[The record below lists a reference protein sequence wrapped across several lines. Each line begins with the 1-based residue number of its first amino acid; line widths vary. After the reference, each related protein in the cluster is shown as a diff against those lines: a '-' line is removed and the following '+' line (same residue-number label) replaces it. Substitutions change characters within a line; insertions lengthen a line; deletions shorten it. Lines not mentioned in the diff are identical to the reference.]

1 MYRIIKV
8 SDGTEIGVTDAI
20 EFIRYGKNGCFV
32 PAAQDEAIGVAYNCI
47 PYNLIGHD
55 EIEGAD
61 TVVVSEIGGAKL
73 MKEKLRNMYEE
84 GLLDTTGLLNAVAKD
99 WITITDVIE
108 IVGEDNALSVVMSA
122 KLSEISNACNAVIV
136 NGVDIKFGEE
146 TVHFNLSI
154 EDQSNINNL
163 FRVVELGGTEYPY
176 QADGG
181 VCRIYTASEIA
192 AIYIAAQTLI
202 TTQTTYHNELSS
214 MYRH

>member
-1 MYRIIKV
+1 
-8 SDGTEIGVTDAI
+8 
-20 EFIRYGKNGCFV
+20 
-32 PAAQDEAIGVAYNCI
+32 
-47 PYNLIGHD
+47 
-55 EIEGAD
+55 
-61 TVVVSEIGGAKL
+61 

-146 TVHFNLSI
+146 NVHFNLSI

-163 FRVVELGGTEYPY
+163 FRVVELGGTEFPY

-181 VCRIYTASEIA
+181 VCRIYTAAEIA

-202 TTQTTYHNELSS
+202 TTQTTYHNELKQYVQTLTDVEEVSAVQYGMTLPEPYLTEMNEKLS
-214 MYRH
+214 VAQQQMQAIVGRMQQAAANAGAGE

>member
-1 MYRIIKV
+1 
-8 SDGTEIGVTDAI
+8 
-20 EFIRYGKNGCFV
+20 
-32 PAAQDEAIGVAYNCI
+32 
-47 PYNLIGHD
+47 
-55 EIEGAD
+55 
-61 TVVVSEIGGAKL
+61 

-146 TVHFNLSI
+146 NVHFNLSI

-163 FRVVELGGTEYPY
+163 FRVVELGGTEFPY
-176 QADGG
+176 LSTSKNSSRNYRIKRKG
-181 VCRIYTASEIA
+181 VDYGKEKST
-192 AIYIAAQTLI
+192 
-202 TTQTTYHNELSS
+202 SS
-214 MYRH
+214 FI

>member
-1 MYRIIKV
+1 
-8 SDGTEIGVTDAI
+8 
-20 EFIRYGKNGCFV
+20 
-32 PAAQDEAIGVAYNCI
+32 
-47 PYNLIGHD
+47 
-55 EIEGAD
+55 
-61 TVVVSEIGGAKL
+61 

-146 TVHFNLSI
+146 NVHFNLSI

-163 FRVVELGGTEYPY
+163 FRVVELGGTEFPY

-181 VCRIYTASEIA
+181 VCRIYTAAEIA

-202 TTQTTYHNELSS
+202 TTQTTYHNELKQYVQTLTSAEEVS
-214 MYRH
+214 AIQYGMTLPEPYLTEMNEKLAVAQQQMQAIVGRMQQAATTNQA

>member
-1 MYRIIKV
+1 
-8 SDGTEIGVTDAI
+8 
-20 EFIRYGKNGCFV
+20 
-32 PAAQDEAIGVAYNCI
+32 
-47 PYNLIGHD
+47 
-55 EIEGAD
+55 
-61 TVVVSEIGGAKL
+61 

-146 TVHFNLSI
+146 NVHFNLSI

-163 FRVVELGGTEYPY
+163 FRVVELGGTEFPY

-181 VCRIYTASEIA
+181 VCRIYTAAEIA

-202 TTQTTYHNELSS
+202 TTQTTYHNELKQYVQTLTSAEEVS
-214 MYRH
+214 AIQYGMTLPEPYLTEMNEKLAVAQQQMQAIVGRMQQAAATTQA

>member
-1 MYRIIKV
+1 
-8 SDGTEIGVTDAI
+8 
-20 EFIRYGKNGCFV
+20 
-32 PAAQDEAIGVAYNCI
+32 
-47 PYNLIGHD
+47 
-55 EIEGAD
+55 
-61 TVVVSEIGGAKL
+61 

-146 TVHFNLSI
+146 NVHFNLSI

-163 FRVVELGGTEYPY
+163 FRVVELGGTEFPY

-181 VCRIYTASEIA
+181 VCRIYTAAEIA

-202 TTQTTYHNELSS
+202 TTQPTYHNELKQYVQTLTSAEEVS
-214 MYRH
+214 AIQYGMTLPEPYLTEMNEKLAVAQQQMQAIVGRMQQAAATNQA

>member
-1 MYRIIKV
+1 
-8 SDGTEIGVTDAI
+8 
-20 EFIRYGKNGCFV
+20 
-32 PAAQDEAIGVAYNCI
+32 
-47 PYNLIGHD
+47 
-55 EIEGAD
+55 
-61 TVVVSEIGGAKL
+61 

-146 TVHFNLSI
+146 NVHFNLSI

-163 FRVVELGGTEYPY
+163 FRVVELGGTEFPY

-181 VCRIYTASEIA
+181 ACRIYTAAEIA

-202 TTQTTYHNELSS
+202 TTQTTYHNELKQYVQTLTSAEEVS
-214 MYRH
+214 AIQYGMTLPEPYLTEMNEKLAVAQQQMQAIVGRMQQAAATNQA

>member
-1 MYRIIKV
+1 
-8 SDGTEIGVTDAI
+8 
-20 EFIRYGKNGCFV
+20 
-32 PAAQDEAIGVAYNCI
+32 
-47 PYNLIGHD
+47 
-55 EIEGAD
+55 
-61 TVVVSEIGGAKL
+61 

-146 TVHFNLSI
+146 NVHFNLSI

-163 FRVVELGGTEYPY
+163 FRVVELGGTEFPY

-181 VCRIYTASEIA
+181 VCRIYTAAEIA

-202 TTQTTYHNELSS
+202 TTQTTYHNELKQYVQTLTSAEEVS
-214 MYRH
+214 AIQYGMTLPEPYLTEMNEKLAVAQQQMQAIVGRMQQAVATNQA

>member
-1 MYRIIKV
+1 
-8 SDGTEIGVTDAI
+8 
-20 EFIRYGKNGCFV
+20 
-32 PAAQDEAIGVAYNCI
+32 
-47 PYNLIGHD
+47 
-55 EIEGAD
+55 
-61 TVVVSEIGGAKL
+61 

-146 TVHFNLSI
+146 NVHFNLSI

-163 FRVVELGGTEYPY
+163 FRVVELGGTEFPY

-181 VCRIYTASEIA
+181 VCRIYTAAEIA

-202 TTQTTYHNELSS
+202 TTQTTYHNELKQYVQTLTSAEEVS
-214 MYRH
+214 AVQYGMTLPEPYLTEMNEKLSVAQQQMQAIVGRMQQAAATNQA

>member
-1 MYRIIKV
+1 
-8 SDGTEIGVTDAI
+8 
-20 EFIRYGKNGCFV
+20 
-32 PAAQDEAIGVAYNCI
+32 
-47 PYNLIGHD
+47 
-55 EIEGAD
+55 
-61 TVVVSEIGGAKL
+61 

-146 TVHFNLSI
+146 NVHFNLSI

-163 FRVVELGGTEYPY
+163 FRVVELGGTEFPY

-181 VCRIYTASEIA
+181 VCRIYTAAEIA

-202 TTQTTYHNELSS
+202 TTQTAYHNELKQYVQTLTSAEEVS
-214 MYRH
+214 AIQYGMTLPEPYLTEMNEKLAVAQQQMQAIVGRMQQAAATNQV

>member
-1 MYRIIKV
+1 
-8 SDGTEIGVTDAI
+8 
-20 EFIRYGKNGCFV
+20 
-32 PAAQDEAIGVAYNCI
+32 
-47 PYNLIGHD
+47 
-55 EIEGAD
+55 
-61 TVVVSEIGGAKL
+61 

-84 GLLDTTGLLNAVAKD
+84 SLIDTTALLNAVAKN
-99 WITITDVIE
+99 WITIADVIE

-163 FRVVELGGTEYPY
+163 FRVVELGGTEFPY

-181 VCRIYTASEIA
+181 VCRIYTAAEIA

-202 TTQTTYHNELSS
+202 TTQTTYHNELKQYVQTLTDVEEVSAVQYGVTLPEPYLTEMNEKLS
-214 MYRH
+214 VAQQQMQAIVGRMQQAAATNQA

>member
-1 MYRIIKV
+1 
-8 SDGTEIGVTDAI
+8 
-20 EFIRYGKNGCFV
+20 
-32 PAAQDEAIGVAYNCI
+32 
-47 PYNLIGHD
+47 
-55 EIEGAD
+55 
-61 TVVVSEIGGAKL
+61 

-146 TVHFNLSI
+146 NVHFNLSI

-163 FRVVELGGTEYPY
+163 FRVVELGGTEFPY

-181 VCRIYTASEIA
+181 VCRIYTATEIA

-202 TTQTTYHNELSS
+202 TTQTTYHNELKQYVQTLTSAEEVS
-214 MYRH
+214 AIQYGMTLPEPYLTEMNEKLAVAQQQMQAIVGRMQQAAATNQA

>member
-1 MYRIIKV
+1 
-8 SDGTEIGVTDAI
+8 
-20 EFIRYGKNGCFV
+20 
-32 PAAQDEAIGVAYNCI
+32 
-47 PYNLIGHD
+47 
-55 EIEGAD
+55 
-61 TVVVSEIGGAKL
+61 

-181 VCRIYTASEIA
+181 VCRIYTAAEIA

-202 TTQTTYHNELSS
+202 TTQTTYHNELKQYVQTLTSAEEVS
-214 MYRH
+214 AIQYGMTLPEPYLTEMNEKLTVAQQQMQAIVGRMQQAAANAGTGE

>member
-1 MYRIIKV
+1 
-8 SDGTEIGVTDAI
+8 
-20 EFIRYGKNGCFV
+20 
-32 PAAQDEAIGVAYNCI
+32 
-47 PYNLIGHD
+47 
-55 EIEGAD
+55 
-61 TVVVSEIGGAKL
+61 

-84 GLLDTTGLLNAVAKD
+84 SLIDTTALLNAVAKN
-99 WITITDVIE
+99 WITIADVIE

-122 KLSEISNACNAVIV
+122 KLSEISNACNAVSV

-163 FRVVELGGTEYPY
+163 FRVVELGGTEFPY

-181 VCRIYTASEIA
+181 VCRIYTAAEIA

-202 TTQTTYHNELSS
+202 TTQTTYHNELKQYVQTLTDVEEVSAVQYGMTLPEPYLTEMNEKLS
-214 MYRH
+214 VAQQQMQAIVGRMQQAAATNQA

>member
-1 MYRIIKV
+1 
-8 SDGTEIGVTDAI
+8 
-20 EFIRYGKNGCFV
+20 
-32 PAAQDEAIGVAYNCI
+32 
-47 PYNLIGHD
+47 
-55 EIEGAD
+55 
-61 TVVVSEIGGAKL
+61 

-146 TVHFNLSI
+146 NVHFNLSMRI
-154 EDQSNINNL
+154 RVISTTYFVLLSWAVQSSRIRPN
-163 FRVVELGGTEYPY
+163 
-176 QADGG
+176 GG
-181 VCRIYTASEIA
+181 VCRIYTAAEIA

-202 TTQTTYHNELSS
+202 TTQTTYHNELKQYVQTLTSAEEVS
-214 MYRH
+214 AIQYGMTLPEPLSDRDE

>member
-1 MYRIIKV
+1 
-8 SDGTEIGVTDAI
+8 
-20 EFIRYGKNGCFV
+20 
-32 PAAQDEAIGVAYNCI
+32 
-47 PYNLIGHD
+47 
-55 EIEGAD
+55 
-61 TVVVSEIGGAKL
+61 

-84 GLLDTTGLLNAVAKD
+84 GMLDTTGLLNAVAKD

-181 VCRIYTASEIA
+181 VCRIYTAAEIA

-202 TTQTTYHNELSS
+202 TTQTTYHNELKQYVQTLTSAEEVS
-214 MYRH
+214 AIQYGMTLPEPYLTEMNEKLTVAQQQMQAIVDRMQQAAATNQA

>member
-1 MYRIIKV
+1 
-8 SDGTEIGVTDAI
+8 
-20 EFIRYGKNGCFV
+20 
-32 PAAQDEAIGVAYNCI
+32 
-47 PYNLIGHD
+47 
-55 EIEGAD
+55 
-61 TVVVSEIGGAKL
+61 

-146 TVHFNLSI
+146 NVHFNLSI

-163 FRVVELGGTEYPY
+163 FRVVELGGTEFPY

-202 TTQTTYHNELSS
+202 TTQTTYHNELKQYVQTLTSAEEVS
-214 MYRH
+214 AIQYGMTLPEPYLTEMNEKLAVAQQQMQAIVGRMQQAAATNQV

>member
-1 MYRIIKV
+1 
-8 SDGTEIGVTDAI
+8 
-20 EFIRYGKNGCFV
+20 
-32 PAAQDEAIGVAYNCI
+32 
-47 PYNLIGHD
+47 
-55 EIEGAD
+55 
-61 TVVVSEIGGAKL
+61 

-146 TVHFNLSI
+146 NVHFNLSI

-163 FRVVELGGTEYPY
+163 FRVVELGGTEFPY

-181 VCRIYTASEIA
+181 VCRIYTAAEIA
-192 AIYIAAQTLI
+192 AIYIATQTLI
-202 TTQTTYHNELSS
+202 TTQTTYHNELKQYVQTLTSAEEVS
-214 MYRH
+214 AIQYGMTLPEPYLTEMNEKLAVAQQQMQAIVGRMQQAAATNQV

>member
-1 MYRIIKV
+1 
-8 SDGTEIGVTDAI
+8 
-20 EFIRYGKNGCFV
+20 
-32 PAAQDEAIGVAYNCI
+32 
-47 PYNLIGHD
+47 
-55 EIEGAD
+55 
-61 TVVVSEIGGAKL
+61 

-99 WITITDVIE
+99 WVTITDVIE

-146 TVHFNLSI
+146 NVHFNLSI

-163 FRVVELGGTEYPY
+163 FRVVELGGTEFPY

-181 VCRIYTASEIA
+181 VCRIYTAAEIA

-202 TTQTTYHNELSS
+202 TTQTTYHNELKQYVQTLTSAEEVS
-214 MYRH
+214 AIQYGMTLPEPYLTEMNEKLAVAQQQMQAIVGRMQQAAANVGTGE

>member
-1 MYRIIKV
+1 
-8 SDGTEIGVTDAI
+8 
-20 EFIRYGKNGCFV
+20 
-32 PAAQDEAIGVAYNCI
+32 
-47 PYNLIGHD
+47 
-55 EIEGAD
+55 
-61 TVVVSEIGGAKL
+61 

-84 GLLDTTGLLNAVAKD
+84 GLLDTTDLLNAVAKD

-136 NGVDIKFGEE
+136 NGIDIKFGEE
-146 TVHFNLSI
+146 NVHFNLSI

-163 FRVVELGGTEYPY
+163 FRVVELGGTEFPY

-181 VCRIYTASEIA
+181 VCRIYTAAEIA

-202 TTQTTYHNELSS
+202 TTQTTYHNELKQYVQTLTSAEEVS
-214 MYRH
+214 AIQYGMTLPEPYLTEMNEKLAVAQQQMQAIVGRMQQAAATNQA

>member
-1 MYRIIKV
+1 
-8 SDGTEIGVTDAI
+8 
-20 EFIRYGKNGCFV
+20 
-32 PAAQDEAIGVAYNCI
+32 
-47 PYNLIGHD
+47 
-55 EIEGAD
+55 
-61 TVVVSEIGGAKL
+61 

-146 TVHFNLSI
+146 NVHFNLSI

-163 FRVVELGGTEYPY
+163 FRVVELGGTEFPY

-181 VCRIYTASEIA
+181 VCRIYTAAEIA

-202 TTQTTYHNELSS
+202 TTQTTYHNELKQYVQTLTSAEEVS
-214 MYRH
+214 AIQYGMTLPEPYLTEMNEKLAVAQQQMQAIVGRMQQAAANQV

>member
-1 MYRIIKV
+1 
-8 SDGTEIGVTDAI
+8 
-20 EFIRYGKNGCFV
+20 
-32 PAAQDEAIGVAYNCI
+32 
-47 PYNLIGHD
+47 
-55 EIEGAD
+55 
-61 TVVVSEIGGAKL
+61 

-99 WITITDVIE
+99 WVTITDVIE

-146 TVHFNLSI
+146 NVHFNLSI

-163 FRVVELGGTEYPY
+163 FRVVELGGTEFPY

-181 VCRIYTASEIA
+181 VCRIYTAAEIA
-192 AIYIAAQTLI
+192 AIYIVAQTLI
-202 TTQTTYHNELSS
+202 TTQTTYHNELKQYVQTLTSAEEVS
-214 MYRH
+214 AIQYGMTLPEPYLTEMNEKLAVAQQQMQAIVGRMQQAAANVGTGE

>member
-1 MYRIIKV
+1 
-8 SDGTEIGVTDAI
+8 
-20 EFIRYGKNGCFV
+20 
-32 PAAQDEAIGVAYNCI
+32 
-47 PYNLIGHD
+47 
-55 EIEGAD
+55 
-61 TVVVSEIGGAKL
+61 

-146 TVHFNLSI
+146 NVHFNLSI

-163 FRVVELGGTEYPY
+163 FRVVELGGTEFPY
-176 QADGG
+176 QANGG
-181 VCRIYTASEIA
+181 VCRIYTAAEIA

-202 TTQTTYHNELSS
+202 TTQTTYHNELKQYVQTLTSAEEVS
-214 MYRH
+214 AIQYGMTLPEPYLTEMNEKLAVAQQQMQAIVGRMQQAAATNQA

>member
-1 MYRIIKV
+1 
-8 SDGTEIGVTDAI
+8 
-20 EFIRYGKNGCFV
+20 
-32 PAAQDEAIGVAYNCI
+32 
-47 PYNLIGHD
+47 
-55 EIEGAD
+55 
-61 TVVVSEIGGAKL
+61 

-146 TVHFNLSI
+146 NVHFNLSI

-163 FRVVELGGTEYPY
+163 FRVVELGGTEFPY

-181 VCRIYTASEIA
+181 VCRIYTAAEIA
-192 AIYIAAQTLI
+192 AIYIAAQMLI
-202 TTQTTYHNELSS
+202 TTQTTYHNELKKYVQTLTSAEEVS
-214 MYRH
+214 AIQYGMTLPEPYLTEMNEKLAVAQQQMQAIVGRMQQAAATNQA

>member
-1 MYRIIKV
+1 
-8 SDGTEIGVTDAI
+8 
-20 EFIRYGKNGCFV
+20 
-32 PAAQDEAIGVAYNCI
+32 
-47 PYNLIGHD
+47 
-55 EIEGAD
+55 
-61 TVVVSEIGGAKL
+61 

-146 TVHFNLSI
+146 NVHFNLSI

-163 FRVVELGGTEYPY
+163 FRVVELGGTEFPY

-181 VCRIYTASEIA
+181 VCRIYTAAEIA

-202 TTQTTYHNELSS
+202 TTQTTYHNELKQYVQTLTSAEEVS
-214 MYRH
+214 AIQYCMILPDPYLTEMNEKLAVAQQQMQAIVGRMQQAAATNQA

>member
-1 MYRIIKV
+1 
-8 SDGTEIGVTDAI
+8 
-20 EFIRYGKNGCFV
+20 
-32 PAAQDEAIGVAYNCI
+32 
-47 PYNLIGHD
+47 
-55 EIEGAD
+55 
-61 TVVVSEIGGAKL
+61 

-84 GLLDTTGLLNAVAKD
+84 GLLDTIGLLNAVAKD

-181 VCRIYTASEIA
+181 VCRIYTAVEIA

-202 TTQTTYHNELSS
+202 TTQTTYHNELKQYVQTLTSAEEVS
-214 MYRH
+214 AIQYGMTLPEPYLTEMNEKLTVAQQQMQAIVGRMQQAAATNQA